1 MLELLK
7 TLLVRRDAFV
17 REVLLPYG
25 AGLDQKNILLNLV
38 MTTLFYATTRYKALK
53 LALTNKASS
62 ISISP

>member
-25 AGLDQKNILLNLV
+25 AGLDQKNLLLNLLTDYF
-38 MTTLFYATTRYKALK
+38 MQL
-53 LALTNKASS
+53 LAIK
-62 ISISP
+62 P